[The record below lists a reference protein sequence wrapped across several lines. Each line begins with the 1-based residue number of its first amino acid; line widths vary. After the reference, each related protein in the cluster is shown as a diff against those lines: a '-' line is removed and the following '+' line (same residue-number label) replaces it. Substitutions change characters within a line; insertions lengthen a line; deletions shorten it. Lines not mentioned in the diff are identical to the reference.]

1 MAGPHGVEAVV
12 AVGEMAEAVVGALEW
27 RHERKVAKDVSREW
41 DWAEVESD
49 LDIQRRENERLRA
62 TIHMY
67 EQAFQELHK
76 QKLESGKVSVDRSMA
91 VYEQLKQRVAS
102 PAFLDKLKPYQGDG
116 ASTSSDTTLVKTE
129 DGLYVK
135 ADVDDPNWW
144 LWLSENDTGNR
155 DIKEVQDGLG
165 SDGYVMVNQED
176 IVDSIAS
183 YIARYI
189 SSIPQAK
196 NLTPKELQLAMTQAF
211 TKVEKKGRLRSLYS
225 TGKFLY
231 TAGSWGATAL
241 SIYKHPM
248 VIRAASM
255 AVWTSCCL
263 ILKLIT

>member
-1 MAGPHGVEAVV
+1 
-12 AVGEMAEAVVGALEW
+12 MAEAMVGALEW
-27 RHERKVAKDVSREW
+27 RHERKVAKEVSREW

-49 LDIQRRENERLRA
+49 LDMQRRENQRLRA

-67 EQAFQELHK
+67 EQAFEQLHK
-76 QKLESGKVSVDRSMA
+76 QKVESGIVSVDRSMA
-91 VYEQLKQRVAS
+91 VFEQLKARVAS
-102 PAFLDKLKPYQGDG
+102 PAFLDKLKPFPEDG
-116 ASTSSDTTLVKTE
+116 ASTSRDTTLVRAE
-129 DGLYVK
+129 DGMYVK

-144 LWLSENDTGNR
+144 LWLSENEPDK

-165 SDGYVMVNQED
+165 SDGYVIVNQED

-211 TKVEKKGRLRSLYS
+211 TKVEKKGKLRSLYA

-231 TAGSWGATAL
+231 TAGSWGATAV
-241 SIYKHPM
+241 SIYKHPII
-248 VIRAASM
+248 IRAASM

-263 ILKLIT
+263 ILKLVV